1 LLVFPDLTAFAEAK
15 FKARGAPCDS
25 RRPFEERFSM
35 SPQTNLTRRNLLA
48 SLVLGAPAL
57 LAVSA
62 SSALA
67 SQQPKKKE
75 RHPHIR
81 AAIHELREAKK
92 ELETAEHDFG
102 GHRVEAIEAI
112 NVALKQLEK
121 ALQYSRKTGT

>member
-1 LLVFPDLTAFAEAK
+1 M
-15 FKARGAPCDS
+15 CQ
-25 RRPFEERFSM
+25 
-35 SPQTNLTRRNLLA
+35 QTNVGRRSLLA

-67 SQQPKKKE
+67 FQQPKKKE
-75 RHPHIR
+75 KHPHIR

-92 ELETAEHDFG
+92 ELQTAEHDFG
-102 GHRVEAIEAI
+102 AHRAEAVEAI
-112 NVALKQLEK
+112 NVALKQLEL

>member
-1 LLVFPDLTAFAEAK
+1 
-15 FKARGAPCDS
+15 
-25 RRPFEERFSM
+25 M
-35 SPQTNLTRRNLLA
+35 SPQTNPARRKLLA
-48 SLVLGAPAL
+48 GLLLGAPAL

-67 SQQPKKKE
+67 FQQPKKKE
-75 RHPHIR
+75 KHPHIR
-81 AAIHELREAKK
+81 LAIHELREAKK

-121 ALQYSRKTGT
+121 ALQYSRKTGA